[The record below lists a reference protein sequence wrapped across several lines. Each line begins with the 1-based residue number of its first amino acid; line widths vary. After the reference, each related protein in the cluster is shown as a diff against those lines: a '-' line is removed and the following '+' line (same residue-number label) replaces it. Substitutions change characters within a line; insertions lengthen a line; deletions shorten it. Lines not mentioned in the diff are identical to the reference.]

1 MSYCRFTNT
10 RQDLRDCQDHIDDDD
25 LSPEERK
32 ERKKLI
38 KLCIEIANDYSDGSP
53 VIFNKIYNELA
64 RLTIQLSRKQDK
76 RRDNNTLVVA

>member
-1 MSYCRFTNT
+1 MANMSYCRFTNT

-38 KLCIEIANDYSDGSP
+38 KLCIEIANDYSDPDTGE
-53 VIFNKIYNELA
+53 IY
-64 RLTIQLSRKQDK
+64 ID
-76 RRDNNTLVVA
+76 D